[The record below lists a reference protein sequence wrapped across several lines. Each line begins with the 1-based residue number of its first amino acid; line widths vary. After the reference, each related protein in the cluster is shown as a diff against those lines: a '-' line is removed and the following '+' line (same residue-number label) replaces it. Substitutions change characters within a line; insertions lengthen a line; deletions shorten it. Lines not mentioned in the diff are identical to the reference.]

1 MGRFKIFTD
10 LNSNLLLFHFV
21 CVCLC
26 MRESGAIDHII
37 PAFPVPLNLITS
49 PNQPIITVS
58 EICSCVRVCVCN
70 FRVRGSC
77 EHMGQYF

>member
-49 PNQPIITVS
+49 PNQPIITKCQRS
-58 EICSCVRVCVCN
+58 VRVCVC
-70 FRVRGSC
+70 VC
-77 EHMGQYF
+77 L